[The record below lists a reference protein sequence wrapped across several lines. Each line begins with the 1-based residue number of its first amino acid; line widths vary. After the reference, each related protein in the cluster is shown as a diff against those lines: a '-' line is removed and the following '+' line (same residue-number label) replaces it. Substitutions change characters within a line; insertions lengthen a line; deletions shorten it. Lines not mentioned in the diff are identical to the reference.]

1 MLEKFKAIVIDN
13 QNEKFSHNIKE
24 IGSSDLKDGNV
35 LVKVDYSSLNYK
47 DAMILKDGG
56 RIVRKFPFVPGID
69 FSGKVVESDDDKFK
83 KDDDVILTGFRVGE
97 AYFGGFSQYA
107 RVNSNF
113 LIKTPKEID
122 NHKAMMLGTAGFT
135 SLLCAFAV
143 KAKEELLLGEKI
155 KDVLVTGATGGV
167 GSIAVMILSK
177 MGYDVHAVTGKKDKN
192 NYLKDLGAKSIIDRK
207 EFEGESKLLEKGVWD
222 GVVDTVGGSSLTKIF
237 AQTKPGGIVAACGNA
252 GGIKINTT
260 VMPFIIRGVKL
271 WGIDS
276 SGSSIKRRQFIWNEA
291 SKLID
296 FSKLKSFTQELS
308 FDELLETYP
317 KLLKGEF
324 FGRAIVNPNK

>member
-1 MLEKFKAIVIDN
+1 MLEKFKAVVIDN
-13 QNEKFSHNIKE
+13 QNDKFSHHIKE
-24 IGSSDLKDGNV
+24 ISSGDLKDGNV

-47 DAMILKDGG
+47 DALILKDGG

-69 FSGKVVESDDDKFK
+69 FSGTVVESDDGKFK
-83 KDDDVILTGFRVGE
+83 KDDNVILTGFRVGE
-97 AYFGGFSQYA
+97 AFFGGFSKYA
-107 RVNSNF
+107 KVDSNF

-135 SLLCAFAV
+135 ALLCSFAV
-143 KAKEELLLGEKI
+143 KAKEELLLGEKV

-177 MGYDVHAVTGKKDKN
+177 MGYDVHAVTGKKDKED
-192 NYLKDLGAKSIIDRK
+192 YLKDLGAKSIIDRK
-207 EFEGESKLLEKGVWD
+207 EFEGESKLLEKGIWD
-222 GVVDTVGGSSLTKIF
+222 GVVDTVGGAALTKIF

-260 VMPFIIRGVKL
+260 VMPFIIRGIKL

-276 SGSSIKRRQFIWNEA
+276 SGSSIKRREFVWNEA
-291 SKLID
+291 AKLVD
-296 FSKLKSFTQELS
+296 FSKLKSFTKELS
-308 FDELLETYP
+308 FTELLETYP
-317 KLLKGEF
+317 KLLKGEY
-324 FGRAIVNPNK
+324 FGRAIVNPSK